1 MTLQAE
7 RRIQEHDTNLQCGA
21 NNNRATT
28 KDCFQLMIFLI
39 NLSVICAMKCQK
51 MVRNVEV
58 DVLKCLVLSA
68 TQRRLKKRENIPI

>member
-7 RRIQEHDTNLQCGA
+7 RRIQERATNLQCGA

-39 NLSVICAMKCQK
+39 NLSVICTTKYQK

-68 TQRRLKKRENIPI
+68 TQKRIKKPENIPI